1 MRPRTP
7 GELLRAA
14 KIPAFLISDLVDIR
28 YLTGLTL
35 SEGSLLMLPRRV
47 VLFVDDRYRFA
58 AERDVRPGITVR
70 DVALLPQILR
80 DVKLCGCQAENVT
93 MQRLRSWKKKFPNTK
108 FVHKVGTLRRFR
120 RSKEPDELR
129 ALKRAESITEEL
141 LRRVPHALKK
151 GITELKLARQLNIWA
166 LELGADGLS
175 FDPIVAFGTHTAS
188 PHHRPTARALKK
200 GHIVQIDCGARI
212 AGYCADRSEV
222 YFTAKPTALQ
232 KRVFKT
238 LCEARDAA
246 MRIAN
251 AGASTHMLDRTARE
265 ILAREGME
273 TAFTHSLGHGV
284 GLDIHE
290 GVTISSR
297 AKEEFLLPHEVIT
310 IEPGAYF
317 EGKFGM
323 RVESMVY
330 IGEK

>member
-1 MRPRTP
+1 MRPETA
-7 GELLRAA
+7 GELLREAE
-14 KIPAFLISDLVDIR
+14 IPAFLVSDLVDIR

-35 SEGSLLMLPRRV
+35 SAGTLLMLPRRF
-47 VLFVDDRYRFA
+47 VLFVDNRYRFA
-58 AERDVRPGITVR
+58 AERNARPVVTVR
-70 DVALLPQILR
+70 DAQLLPHILR
-80 DVKLCGCQAENVT
+80 NVKLCGYQSEHVT
-93 MQRLRSWKKKFPNTK
+93 VQRLRSWKKKFPNTK
-108 FVHKVGTLRRFR
+108 FVHKAEALRHFR

-129 ALKRAESITEEL
+129 ALKRAEGITVEL

-151 GITELKLARQLNIWA
+151 GMTEVKLARQLNIWA

-188 PHHRPTARALKK
+188 PHHHPTARVLKK
-200 GHIVQIDCGARI
+200 GHIVQIDCGARV

-222 YFTAKPTALQ
+222 YFTAKPTTLQ
-232 KRVFKT
+232 RRIYQT

-246 MRIAN
+246 MRIAK

-273 TAFTHSLGHGV
+273 EAFTHSLGHGV

-290 GVTISSR
+290 GVTLSQR

-310 IEPGAYF
+310 IEPGVYF
-317 EGKFGM
+317 EGRFGM

-330 IGEK
+330 VR